1 MSIETLDMKK
11 IREDKINIYEM
22 CLVIA
27 ARARRINAKRIAEKK
42 ENEMLDDMDMY
53 DETDI
58 YDRELMKDMKFEK
71 ETNPTVI
78 AQQEFFEGKI
88 KAVYPEDN
96 EEENL
101 DE

>member
-1 MSIETLDMKK
+1 MSIQTLDMKK
-11 IREDKINIYEM
+11 IREDKVNIYEM
-22 CLVIA
+22 CLVVA
-27 ARARRINAKRIAEKK
+27 AQARRINAKRLAEKR

-71 ETNPTVI
+71 EINPTVI
-78 AQQEFFEGKI
+78 AQEEFFEGKI
-88 KAVYPEDN
+88 RANYPETDK
-96 EEENL
+96 EEF

>member
-1 MSIETLDMKK
+1 MSIQTLDMKK
-11 IREDKINIYEM
+11 VREDKVNIYEM
-22 CLVIA
+22 CLVVA
-27 ARARRINAKRIAEKK
+27 ARARRINAKRLAEKR

-71 ETNPTVI
+71 EINPTVI

-88 KAVYPEDN
+88 RAHYPETDKEDF
-96 EEENL
+96 EE
-101 DE
+101 